1 MLKELSKK
9 IPDTYRGTCYTKEQ
23 TSLHFIIVNRK
34 VDWRFWQ
41 GRPTFLLT
49 SVKVDHDGDV
59 VDGCRGISKPM
70 WSTKH
75 FKALLHILEYGMATA
90 ASPTSGE
97 KREEDDKKKKLT
109 KVLSTKLSVEDYIRF
124 QKYTRYA
131 YEAGMIDEPKTSK
144 YLRYIVTYPFNELGL
159 H

>member
-1 MLKELSKK
+1 
-9 IPDTYRGTCYTKEQ
+9 
-23 TSLHFIIVNRK
+23 
-34 VDWRFWQ
+34 
-41 GRPTFLLT
+41 
-49 SVKVDHDGDV
+49 
-59 VDGCRGISKPM
+59 M
-70 WSTKH
+70 WSTKQ

-90 ASPTSGE
+90 ASPTS
-97 KREEDDKKKKLT
+97 EEERKGYDKKKKLT
-109 KVLSTKLSVEDYIRF
+109 KVLSTKLSIEDYIRF